1 VRAQGIG
8 LSEPHGVSYF
18 NGTIFIV
25 GYACALPPRTGVV
38 HHLSPRLSPFIRM
51 GNMSFHTQHEDGY
64 YRDHAGENNI
74 ADVHTDVTVHHETK
88 SFATSDYSQFSHD
101 GTSTHGMDA
110 VIYQVTEAGTPVKVF
125 GVDSTSADGLTNKSS
140 VNGDAGGYAEFFGI
154 DAFRDVANSGMVAAG
169 GAYFGKLTVPMSD
182 GSDKVLVN
190 ANNRPA
196 SRHGRRLSN
205 DEIDDENAGYDRRRL
220 APHMSWSNQY
230 GFVAKVDMNAGKA
243 VWATDEGLSID
254 GKQVSSVREIA
265 RDALSPSSP
274 TLSLT
279 HRRSLLPPQH
289 RRDCRRPRARDGRG
303 SRRREGQ
310 APQV

>member
-1 VRAQGIG
+1 MRAQGIG

-18 NGTIFIV
+18 NGNIFIV

-38 HHLSPRLSPFIRM
+38 HHLSPRLSRFIRL

-64 YRDHAGENNI
+64 YRDHMGQNNI

-125 GVDSTSADGLTNKSS
+125 GVDSMSADGLTNKSS
-140 VNGDAGGYAEFFGI
+140 VNGDRGAYAEFFGI

-196 SRHGRRLSN
+196 SSHGRRLSN
-205 DEIDDENAGYDRRRL
+205 DRRRL
-220 APHMSWSNQY
+220 GPHMSWSNQY
-230 GFVAKVDMNAGKA
+230 GFVAKVDMNSGKA

-274 TLSLT
+274 LT
-279 HRRSLLPPQH
+279 HSRRRSLLAPQH
-289 RRDCRRPRARDGRG
+289 RRDRRRTRARDG
-303 SRRREGQ
+303 
-310 APQV
+310 